1 MEQVTFYINPRFLE
15 VPKTWKIALTER
27 SEGSHQI
34 FSSLRCWKQTP
45 KNWTLLMPI
54 VCGFEMW
61 ISLWEP
67 FVVIVSSPLGL
78 PIYFPSSSCFP
89 VIFFFRIKANMQFH
103 TMEYLGVLCVLGW
116 VCSPLLERVNT
127 FNFVCVCVLGR
138 HSRGLRPEMGWVL
151 LSSLNYLAHGGV
163 CEWAP
168 TPDFTGDCRAEC
180 TVFMTMSPP
189 LWCFHKV

>member
-1 MEQVTFYINPRFLE
+1 MKNRSDWVKRGFTSNIQLFKVL
-15 VPKTWKIALTER
+15 KTNTKELDTSDAHCVWIWNVNFSLGALCCNCV
-27 SEGSHQI
+27 
-34 FSSLRCWKQTP
+34 FS
-45 KNWTLLMPI
+45 LMPPNLLSI
-54 VCGFEMW
+54 VIM
-61 ISLWEP
+61 L
-67 FVVIVSSPLGL
+67 SSNKH
-78 PIYFPSSSCFP
+78 I
-89 VIFFFRIKANMQFH
+89 FFRIKENMQFH
-103 TMEYLGVLCVLGW
+103 TMEYLVVLCVLGW

-127 FNFVCVCVLGR
+127 FNFVCVCACVLGR
-138 HSRGLRPEMGWVL
+138 RSRGLRPEMGWVL